1 MKAVQ
6 ISQYGGPEVL
16 KLNDNIAE
24 PTLKENQ
31 VLIEIHAASIN
42 PFDSFILAGY
52 VKDMIKSPFPFTMGG
67 DFSGIIKKVS
77 EGVTDFKADDE
88 VYGTAIILS
97 GGSGAFAEFA
107 SVNPERMALKPNPWR
122 SRRNWEHCYSV
133 SQVFGRLCGDYCFGK
148 RQRLRKKSRSR

>member
-52 VKDMIKSPFPFTMGG
+52 VKDMIKSVKELQTLRQMMKFT
-67 DFSGIIKKVS
+67 
-77 EGVTDFKADDE
+77 
-88 VYGTAIILS
+88 
-97 GGSGAFAEFA
+97 
-107 SVNPERMALKPNPWR
+107 
-122 SRRNWEHCYSV
+122 
-133 SQVFGRLCGDYCFGK
+133 GR
-148 RQRLRKKSRSR
+148 Q